1 MNVNRG
7 ILNKSKKRVGKGKRE
22 TEDKNKKSIGKRR
35 IEAKNSKTKIRITR
49 T

>member
-1 MNVNRG
+1 MKDNRG
-7 ILNKSKKRVGKGKRE
+7 ILNKSKKRVGKGKHE